1 MRRPVTLGCVAHICT
16 SEGLPCIGDGASAQA
31 NSCGIAVPCQ
41 HNSADTEFEFDM
53 LDERQKTATHIC
65 RRKST
70 GINIDQ
76 QGNTPVQRIDN
87 LNALHYALPKSA
99 SWLVVGL
106 EILTGGSTLHHCQ
119 SVIEVLL
126 NSAMLP
132 ENLPTPPL
140 AASWYRLHEP
150 SNRRTLFT
158 ISI

>member
-1 MRRPVTLGCVAHICT
+1 MCRPVTPGCVAHICT

-31 NSCGIAVPCQ
+31 NFCGIAVPCQ
-41 HNSADTEFEFDM
+41 HNSADTEFEFTM
-53 LDERQKTATHIC
+53 LDERQKTATHMC
-65 RRKST
+65 RKKIT
-70 GINIDQ
+70 GINIDGE
-76 QGNTPVQRIDN
+76 GNTPVQRFGD
-87 LNALHYALPKSA
+87 LTALHYALPKST

-106 EILTGGSTLHHCQ
+106 GILTGGSTLHHCQ
-119 SVIEVLL
+119 SVIKVLL

-158 ISI
+158 ESI